1 VTQRAAPVA
10 SGFQSTADVAFPN
23 TGQPFYPASW
33 TNEDI
38 WRALLGLQPLPSELV
53 DIVSQAA
60 PGEKAYMK
68 KVGASNV
75 TYNMLPFGGWQWHNV
90 KPADAAIRG

>member
-1 VTQRAAPVA
+1 LIA
-10 SGFQSTADVAFPN
+10 
-23 TGQPFYPASW
+23 GQPFYPASW

-53 DIVSQAA
+53 DIMGQAA

-68 KVGASNV
+68 KVGCICGK
-75 TYNMLPFGGWQWHNV
+75 Y
-90 KPADAAIRG
+90 